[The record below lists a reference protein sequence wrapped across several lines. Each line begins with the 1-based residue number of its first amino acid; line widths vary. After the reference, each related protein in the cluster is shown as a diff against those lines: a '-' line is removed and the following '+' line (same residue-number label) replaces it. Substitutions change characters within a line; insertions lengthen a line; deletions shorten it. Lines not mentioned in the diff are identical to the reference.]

1 MSISFV
7 DIHCHILPGI
17 DDGPRDW
24 DESLAMARLAVAD
37 GTSTIVATPHQAGS
51 FSQNR
56 GPDIRLL
63 ATELQQ
69 RLDAAAIPLRV
80 LPGGEIRIETGLA
93 DGLAREELLTL
104 GDHRHHVLIELPFEI
119 YLPLDSI
126 LEELA
131 HQKLTAILAHPER
144 NDGLCRRPELLAPLV
159 DAGCLT
165 QLTAGSLCGTFG
177 PESKELAEWLLE
189 MGLVHIVSSDGHG
202 PRARRPLLRRAHER
216 VEALVD
222 RQTADDLCGHN
233 PARVASGQSV
243 RPGRRPQKQPRRRQ
257 SWWSRNATV

>member
-1 MSISFV
+1 MSISFA
-7 DIHCHILPGI
+7 DIHCHILPGL

-37 GTSTIVATPHQAGS
+37 GTSTIVATPHQLGN

-56 GPDIRLL
+56 GVDIRPRVI
-63 ATELQQ
+63 ELQQ

-80 LPGGEIRIETGLA
+80 LPGGEIRIEPGLV
-93 DGLAREELLTL
+93 DGLARDELLTL
-104 GDHRHHVLIELPFEI
+104 GDHRRHVLIELPFEI
-119 YLPLDSI
+119 YLPLDPI
-126 LEELA
+126 LDDLSRR
-131 HQKLTAILAHPER
+131 KLVGILAHPER
-144 NDGLCRRPELLAPLV
+144 NDGLLRRPELLAPLV

-202 PRARRPLLRRAHER
+202 TRSRRPLLLRAHER
-216 VEALVD
+216 IESLID
-222 RQTADDLCGHN
+222 RQTADDLCNHN
-233 PARVASGQSV
+233 PARIAAGQDV
-243 RPGRRPQKQPRRRQ
+243 RSGRRAQLQSRRRKG
-257 SWWSRNATV
+257 WWARSAPA